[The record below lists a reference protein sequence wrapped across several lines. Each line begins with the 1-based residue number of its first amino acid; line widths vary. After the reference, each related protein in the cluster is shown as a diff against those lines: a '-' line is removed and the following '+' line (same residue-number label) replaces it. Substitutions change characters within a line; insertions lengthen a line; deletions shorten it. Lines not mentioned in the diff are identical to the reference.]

1 MWGEIDTSNDAR
13 CREVRRCA
21 KCSQP
26 SVTVYHVTQ
35 HYNRGMPTGRTY
47 SHRCNSCQATFD
59 SISTWRAM
67 ITLLSGAFI
76 ASIGFSFV
84 SMFVLELFERG
95 MDTVRYADGGRW
107 GTWGFG
113 ALMLFGGV
121 AWSGYITW
129 LVARVMFLNPVA
141 GTR

>member
-13 CREVRRCA
+13 VREVRRCG

-26 SVTVYHVTQ
+26 SVTVFHVTQ

-47 SHRCNSCQATFD
+47 SHRCNSCQTTFD
-59 SISTWRAM
+59 SISTWRALV
-67 ITLLSGAFI
+67 TLASGVFI
-76 ASIGFSFV
+76 ASIGFSFL
-84 SMFVLELFERG
+84 SLFVIELFDHG
-95 MDTVRYADGGRW
+95 LDAIRYADGGRW

-113 ALMLFGGV
+113 ALMLFGGT
-121 AWSGYITW
+121 AWSAWITW
-129 LVARVMFLNPVA
+129 LVARLMFLNPVA